1 MYFQKWNL
9 GERGFAYKPMSQVLA
24 CLCSCTS
31 PLFSP
36 WMSGLHPQEEQ
47 LDPARDHCPAPPGL
61 HAQGWKGTQWLLI
74 PSSQQGPPTVSTW
87 MILHFDNFIVITR
100 AESKF
105 NSPGV
110 WIWTVSHLQSQI
122 QSKFGWGSSEWQR
135 STVLSHKGTADW
147 GATSR
152 GLSYTLLFQNGNA
165 LIAYFIFMTL

>member
-1 MYFQKWNL
+1 MKLFICWGSFDLKENTNPSSLQRHQGKDIPIVTRTHRLAWSNLIRKLEVSQVKKKKNRNMMNFQKWNL
-9 GERGFAYKPMSQVLA
+9 AERGFAYKPMSQVLA

-110 WIWTVSHLQSQI
+110 
-122 QSKFGWGSSEWQR
+122 
-135 STVLSHKGTADW
+135 
-147 GATSR
+147 
-152 GLSYTLLFQNGNA
+152 
-165 LIAYFIFMTL
+165 